1 MSTFFFLAAPNMAD
15 SDSSVHGGHRGDRE
29 PPVSRDEM
37 RRMADSLMEA
47 MGRLLDDGPL
57 DHDVL
62 YVLQPREDAHRA
74 ACPRPP

>member
-1 MSTFFFLAAPNMAD
+1 VSTHFFFLAAPNMAD

-47 MGRLLDDGPL
+47 MGRLLD
-57 DHDVL
+57 
-62 YVLQPREDAHRA
+62 
-74 ACPRPP
+74 